1 LIKRVKYDNNKHLD
15 YEGGMAEE
23 DAMMMADMMADN
35 AMSSKSKKKK
45 RLKKARICGK
55 GLT

>member
-1 LIKRVKYDNNKHLD
+1 LIKRVKYDNNKHPD

-35 AMSSKSKKKK
+35 NAMS
-45 RLKKARICGK
+45 
-55 GLT
+55 